1 MVYDFNDRH
10 KRYLD
15 YFTVGAL
22 DFDARL
28 GQCLGCLHAAHRSPN
43 ARAVVRNY
51 LDVIFTVERLKS
63 RQSFSYF
70 HFCLPRFLYRIDSL
84 PLPEPPTR
92 RGPE

>member
-1 MVYDFNDRH
+1 MVDDLDDCY

-15 YFTVGAL
+15 DFTVGAL

-28 GQCLGCLHAAHRSPN
+28 GQCLSCFHAAHGSSN

-51 LDVIFTVERLKS
+51 LDVVFTVERLES

-70 HFCLPRFLYRIDSL
+70 HFCLPRFLYGLVCSDSRPSCQNRL
-84 PLPEPPTR
+84 R
-92 RGPE
+92 